1 MLHVILFWKPDVS
14 YAVNLSVLTFGSAC
28 LSSTVLCRK
37 YRGSEKDASFWKETK
52 KKKKTT
58 DASSERYYFSLIL
71 PAFIAEVI
79 IHAI

>member
-1 MLHVILFWKPDVS
+1 MLP
-14 YAVNLSVLTFGSAC
+14 FGKK
-28 LSSTVLCRK
+28 L
-37 YRGSEKDASFWKETK
+37 K

-58 DASSERYYFSLIL
+58 DASSERCYFSLIL

>member
-1 MLHVILFWKPDVS
+1 MLP
-14 YAVNLSVLTFGSAC
+14 FGKK
-28 LSSTVLCRK
+28 L
-37 YRGSEKDASFWKETK
+37 

>member
-1 MLHVILFWKPDVS
+1 MLP
-14 YAVNLSVLTFGSAC
+14 FGKK
-28 LSSTVLCRK
+28 L
-37 YRGSEKDASFWKETK
+37 K